1 MKVFNIYY
9 KEKYME
15 NLKKF
20 YADYPFLTKPLT
32 IYEVNGIKEK
42 NFILKKDK
50 DNRIVKIPLE
60 NVKIIKCTLI

>member
-9 KEKYME
+9 NNEKL
-15 NLKKF
+15 NH
-20 YADYPFLTKPLT
+20 KPLT
-32 IYEVNGIKEK
+32 NYEVNGIKEK